1 MKEKLD
7 KRKFGN
13 SRFSVTPLGLG
24 LAALGRPGYINLG
37 HADDLNQNYSV
48 VSMEEHAHT
57 ILDAAWDAGIR
68 YFDAARS
75 YGRAEA
81 FLGSWLTKRNIDLES
96 VIVSS
101 KWGYTYTAGW
111 QVELLDSQKHEIK
124 EHSLAVLQQQIKES
138 KALLGSY
145 LKLYQIHSATL
156 DSGVLTNQA
165 VLTELVRLRETGLAV
180 GFSVSGE
187 QQAETIWRALDVK
200 FDGALLFSSV
210 QATWNLL
217 EQSAASALQAAH
229 EAGLGVIIKE
239 TLANGR
245 LTSRNDSSAF
255 LSQKRLLEAQ
265 AKAHHT
271 TIDALALA
279 AVLQQPFVD
288 VALSGAARVDHL
300 QSNLQALDIKW
311 DDALANL
318 LDELVEPT
326 EVYWHIRNQLKWN

>member
-1 MKEKLD
+1 LKEKLD
-7 KRKFGN
+7 KRRFGKN
-13 SRFSVTPLGLG
+13 SFSVTPLGLG

-37 HADDLNQNYSV
+37 HADDLNQNYGL

-75 YGRAEA
+75 YGRAED
-81 FLGSWLTKRNIDLES
+81 FLGSWLTKRNIDLNS
-96 VIVSS
+96 VVVSS

-111 QVELLDSQKHEIK
+111 QVELLNGKKHEIK
-124 EHSLAVLQQQIKES
+124 EHSLVVLKQQIKES
-138 KALLGSY
+138 KALLGNY
-145 LKLYQIHSATL
+145 LKLYQVHSATI
-156 DSGVLTNQA
+156 DSGVLSNQP
-165 VLTELVRLRETGLAV
+165 VLTELARLRDAGLEI
-180 GFSVSGE
+180 GFTVSGAE
-187 QQAETIWRALDVK
+187 QADTIWRALDVK

-245 LTSRNDSSAF
+245 LTSRNASAEF
-255 LSQKRLLEAQ
+255 LSQMMLLEAQ
-265 AKAHHT
+265 AKAQHT
-271 TIDALALA
+271 TVDALALA
-279 AVLQQPFVD
+279 AVLQQPFVS

-300 QSNLQALDIKW
+300 QSNMQALDISAN
-311 DDALANL
+311 DALANL
-318 LDELVEPT
+318 LDELIEPA
-326 EVYWHIRNQLKWN
+326 EVYWHKRSQLKWN